1 MALPKNYLIRLI
13 NTASLTIIEQIS
25 LMRKTDLLIGVH
37 GAGITLAIF
46 MPSKSILYEFLPK
59 ENNKDPIFIS
69 SLSGHKTYSIILKSK
84 HKIIN
89 KNEVLFFNSNEF
101 VESVL
106 RLIKENNF

>member
-1 MALPKNYLIRLI
+1 
-13 NTASLTIIEQIS
+13 
-25 LMRKTDLLIGVH
+25 
-37 GAGITLAIF
+37 

-89 KNEVLFFNSNEF
+89 KNEVLFFNPNEF
-101 VESVL
+101 IESVL